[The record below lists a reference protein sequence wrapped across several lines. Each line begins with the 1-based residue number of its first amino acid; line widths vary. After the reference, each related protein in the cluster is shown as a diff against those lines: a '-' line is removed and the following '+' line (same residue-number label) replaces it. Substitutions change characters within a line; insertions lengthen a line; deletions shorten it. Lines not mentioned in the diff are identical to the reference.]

1 MRNALVDVLMNFRK
15 HVANAR
21 ARRRENERY
30 AMLENVTSQL
40 IELESSLEKMHEDE
54 RQKIFELRER
64 EVTQRTKGTY
74 VGFVHEL

>member
-1 MRNALVDVLMNFRK
+1 
-15 HVANAR
+15 
-21 ARRRENERY
+21 
-30 AMLENVTSQL
+30 MLENVTSQL